1 MAELED
7 VTLDGKTLHSLRV
20 ADLKAALE
28 QRGLQKSGQKNAL
41 VKRLKGA
48 LMLENLQKH
57 STPHTGFQPNSQI
70 GEEMSQNSFIKQYL
84 AKQQEL
90 LRQRLEREAREAAEA
105 AEASAES
112 EDETSFLE
120 QSASKPPDLQS
131 ILEVPEQS
139 GMSASSRETD
149 SPSVQEEESLQE
161 DKSEGYDSGSFQADQ
176 EESPTASLPKCTAVP
191 ARSSSSPQS
200 GRRSC
205 TRTVRQSPARPQP
218 AELDSE
224 NLPSL
229 VTGTAYSPV
238 PELQNAEPAR
248 SRRSRH
254 SRDGSSLDPS
264 SSPVP
269 DRTADGAE
277 QSPRESKARRS
288 SSRQSK
294 DYLAAPS
301 TVLVM
306 APPPPAQQTGPTDLV
321 VRAEAQLPGP
331 RAVASLSVRVID
343 GSAQISGSSVVVL
356 PGVSGG
362 VDGEVRGAPPTRINP
377 QQQESSEMGKDV
389 MLTEGFGSVGVEVVG
404 GGEEKA
410 APKERLQ
417 RSRQLREH
425 SPPPPNPVLKCGVES
440 FPLPDTPK
448 QSPPTSDEQAPE
460 VGHFQMPQK
469 TKKEREGG
477 GGSSFEATK
486 RQSHHQEPGPLSRL
500 AKAMEDDNDN
510 DDDEDEEGEDKER
523 DKELNL
529 TLEKRKSMPEVV
541 AVGSMQ
547 GSILMH
553 ASVEKANA
561 KLELSADSS
570 LTLAKAEEDP
580 EAPRGRRRE
589 VLGKGEITE
598 TGFTETLE
606 KSKAKE
612 SSGTPQKVAEAQK
625 TLEVLGKPAEV
636 SKPVASEVLGL
647 GQTNRSTERKDG
659 ELPEKAKFISI
670 TSREGHWK
678 SSPAAFRAVGGSV
691 PLRVE
696 PKPALEMSKE
706 VNSVTDN
713 KPFQVSMAA
722 PVEKTVAERIVSVT
736 KHRETEKNEK
746 AEVVLIHYSSASA
759 EQAAQIDKPEEGA
772 PEKIAK
778 QAAGEKAL
786 ETDKPKDPK
795 EVFAANTTDKQEQDM
810 PAFEPKEV
818 SKQSSQTSKKGAVEQ
833 PKEVPA
839 VPENLPFNL
848 KRQTAVPQKDTATP
862 KQGPNKSA
870 ASEEANA
877 AVKVTPKEVLQPGKT
892 EGVHILKLDSRR
904 VLQPEKGVGEMTKER
919 EQASAIQSHL
929 PLSKRGRDLGTSDQ
943 KQKETDTK
951 TPATKKESSLK
962 SAHSEKPAGGDSSKI
977 SQTPVKEVPALHK
990 PAQETSRFSENLTV
1004 GSPAPE
1010 PKSVEV
1016 TAEVL
1021 SQKQKET
1028 LVVPTQTPL
1037 TPQVQSSPKKFRVFR
1052 DTPPSPEARAPP
1064 KKTRVY
1070 RDGLPALEYPK
1081 KSFQTQGSAERSV
1094 PEPKPEKAPLVEQE
1108 TEKPDSLERA
1118 SEAGQLPKLSGYAT
1132 SREEGPRDAT
1142 WKEGE
1147 VSRTAEVSPSDPNP
1161 GSQSVSLKRI
1171 GPPARVEKEG
1181 PKPEEQNSHA
1191 GAKEPENEPQNKAR
1205 GVFPETEKESGPPK
1219 RKASESSTL
1228 DKDPPK
1234 PAQEAAE
1241 TSSRHQAHKEM
1252 PEKQEDKTPVV
1263 ASGKWA
1269 ETAKSTTS
1277 EMPRKPEEKP
1287 TAETPKSSE
1296 GRLMKAVK
1304 ELEKEPM
1311 GPILP
1316 PSPPPEETESGHPPT
1331 PPLSAPDT
1339 DRERGRRSREGASP
1353 SSSSSSSSTSNSSS
1367 SASSSRSSSSSRSRS
1382 PSSDRRSVSPQRDS
1396 LSRDSGAF
1404 CQPEGS
1410 PDSGRPDDP
1419 PTSRQHERRKRRAE
1433 REEEEGEHEER
1444 AGTSH
1449 SKKPCLTA
1457 EGKGSADGAEKKE
1470 WRRAG
1475 EGESRGK
1482 HTASELKQD
1491 HASAMMELERRTET
1505 EVSADSQS
1513 ESCSEHR
1520 DERGNKGQ
1528 AEEGVQPKTFTSRKI
1543 SVLSASK
1550 FLPAVSTAEP
1560 AGGSAAAAV
1569 PGGGAGGGEADG
1581 NQIGRKRRWGSS
1593 TAGTAKKPSIS
1604 ITTESLKSL
1613 IPDMKPVSVAGQEAI
1628 LDLHPDEGRLSG
1640 EENERGEGR
1649 EEPSQQDRA
1658 LKIRRTVTQVV
1669 PVEAHEN
1676 GQKETHKE
1684 GGKEDAGC
1692 EEEERKEPQSVT
1704 METQLPVTGE
1714 TDVKKATPSGTL
1726 VRRSINQ
1733 QKSGMSVTIED
1744 PVRTA
1749 QHPSPPHSK
1758 ITNIVHISNLVRPFT
1773 LGQLKELLNRTG
1785 TLVDEGF
1792 WIDKI
1797 KSHCYVTYSMTEEA
1811 VATRNALHGVK
1822 WPQSNPK
1829 FLSVE
1834 FSEQDELNFHKGLL
1848 ADLRPAEGPR
1858 QSDISL
1864 HRSSHTVPPSS
1875 GPPQTH
1881 PSDRAVRDQWA
1892 EREREMERRERT
1904 RAEREWDRD
1913 KVRDYNS
1920 KHHGGPRGLHA
1931 GPEGPGGVG
1940 RRSRSRSR
1948 DRRRKERA
1956 KSKEKTAD
1964 RKEKAPE
1971 EPPAKLLDDLFCKTK
1986 AAPCIYWLPLTDKQV
2001 VLKEGERAER
2011 MKERIK
2017 RRKEQEEEEKRRDEE
2032 RRERLKEREK
2042 EVAERER
2049 VRSWKEEN
2057 KGEGRAGWRERG
2069 SNKGTRAG
2077 EHPPPRDRRR

>member
-1 MAELED
+1 MM
-7 VTLDGKTLHSLRV
+7 K
-20 ADLKAALE
+20 
-28 QRGLQKSGQKNAL
+28 Q
-41 VKRLKGA
+41 
-48 LMLENLQKH
+48 
-57 STPHTGFQPNSQI
+57 QI

-105 AEASAES
+105 EEVSVES

-131 ILEVPEQS
+131 IQEVPEQS
-139 GMSASSRETD
+139 GMSAPSRETD

-161 DKSEGYDSGSFQADQ
+161 DKSEGYDSGSCQADQ
-176 EESPTASLPKCTAVP
+176 EESLTASLPKCRAVP

-200 GRRSC
+200 RRRSS

-224 NLPSL
+224 NLPGP

-294 DYLAAPS
+294 DSLAAPS
-301 TVLVM
+301 AVLVVT
-306 APPPPAQQTGPTDLV
+306 PSPPAQQTGPTDLV
-321 VRAEAQLPGP
+321 VRAEAQSPGP
-331 RAVASLSVRVID
+331 RAVASLSVRVIG
-343 GSAQISGSSVVVL
+343 GSTQISGSSVVVP

-362 VDGEVRGAPPTRINP
+362 VDGEVRGASPTRINP

-425 SPPPPNPVLKCGVES
+425 SPPPPNHPNPVLKCGVES

-448 QSPPTSDEQAPE
+448 QSPPASDEQAPE
-460 VGHFQMPQK
+460 VGRSQMPQK

-500 AKAMEDDNDN
+500 AKAMEDD
-510 DDDEDEEGEDKER
+510 DDDCDEDEEGEDKER

-553 ASVEKANA
+553 TSVEKANA

-580 EAPRGRRRE
+580 EAPRGRPRE
-589 VLGKGEITE
+589 VLGKGEISE

-612 SSGTPQKVAEAQK
+612 SSGTPQKVVEAQK

-636 SKPVASEVLGL
+636 SKPVASEVLEL

-659 ELPEKAKFISI
+659 ELPEKTKLISI

-706 VNSVTDN
+706 VNPVTDN
-713 KPFQVSMAA
+713 KPVQVSTAA
-722 PVEKTVAERIVSVT
+722 PVEKTVAETIVSVT

-746 AEVVLIHYSSASA
+746 AEVVLIHYSSSASA

-778 QAAGEKAL
+778 QAAGEKTL

-818 SKQSSQTSKKGAVEQ
+818 SKQSSQTSEKGAVEQ

-839 VPENLPFNL
+839 VPENLPFNM

-862 KQGPNKSA
+862 KQDPNKSA
-870 ASEEANA
+870 ASEEAKA
-877 AVKVTPKEVLQPGKT
+877 AVKVTLKEVLQPGKT

-904 VLQPEKGVGEMTKER
+904 VLQPEKGVGEMTKVR
-919 EQASAIQSHL
+919 EQPSAIQSHL
-929 PLSKRGRDLGTSDQ
+929 PLSKRGRDLGTLDK
-943 KQKETDTK
+943 KQEETDTK

-962 SAHSEKPAGGDSSKI
+962 SAHPEKPAGGDSSKI

-990 PAQETSRFSENLTV
+990 PTQETSRFSENLTV

-1021 SQKQKET
+1021 SQKQNET
-1028 LVVPTQTPL
+1028 SVIPTQTPL

-1052 DTPPSPEARAPP
+1052 DTSPSPEARAPP
-1064 KKTRVY
+1064 KKTRVF
-1070 RDGLPALEYPK
+1070 RDGLPALDHPK
-1081 KSFQTQGSAERSV
+1081 KSFQTQGSAERSI

-1108 TEKPDSLERA
+1108 TEKPASLEQA
-1118 SEAGQLPKLSGYAT
+1118 SETGQLPKLSGYAT

-1147 VSRTAEVSPSDPNP
+1147 LSTTAEVSPSDPKP
-1161 GSQSVSLKRI
+1161 GSESVSLKRI
-1171 GPPARVEKEG
+1171 GPPAPVEKEG

-1191 GAKEPENEPQNKAR
+1191 GSKEPENEPPKKAR

-1219 RKASESSTL
+1219 RKASESSIL

-1241 TSSRHQAHKEM
+1241 TSSRQQTHKEM

-1263 ASGKWA
+1263 ASGKLA

-1287 TAETPKSSE
+1287 RAETPKSSE

-1304 ELEKEPM
+1304 ELETEPM

-1353 SSSSSSSSTSNSSS
+1353 SSSSSSSSSSNSSS

-1382 PSSDRRSVSPQRDS
+1382 PSSDRRS
-1396 LSRDSGAF
+1396 
-1404 CQPEGS
+1404 
-1410 PDSGRPDDP
+1410 
-1419 PTSRQHERRKRRAE
+1419 
-1433 REEEEGEHEER
+1433 
-1444 AGTSH
+1444 
-1449 SKKPCLTA
+1449 
-1457 EGKGSADGAEKKE
+1457 
-1470 WRRAG
+1470 
-1475 EGESRGK
+1475 
-1482 HTASELKQD
+1482 
-1491 HASAMMELERRTET
+1491 
-1505 EVSADSQS
+1505 
-1513 ESCSEHR
+1513 
-1520 DERGNKGQ
+1520 
-1528 AEEGVQPKTFTSRKI
+1528 
-1543 SVLSASK
+1543 
-1550 FLPAVSTAEP
+1550 
-1560 AGGSAAAAV
+1560 
-1569 PGGGAGGGEADG
+1569 
-1581 NQIGRKRRWGSS
+1581 
-1593 TAGTAKKPSIS
+1593 
-1604 ITTESLKSL
+1604 L
-1613 IPDMKPVSVAGQEAI
+1613 IPDMKPMSVVGQEAV

-1649 EEPSQQDRA
+1649 EEPGQQDRA
-1658 LKIRRTVTQVV
+1658 LKICRTVTQ
-1669 PVEAHEN
+1669 
-1676 GQKETHKE
+1676 
-1684 GGKEDAGC
+1684 
-1692 EEEERKEPQSVT
+1692 
-1704 METQLPVTGE
+1704 
-1714 TDVKKATPSGTL
+1714 
-1726 VRRSINQ
+1726 
-1733 QKSGMSVTIED
+1733 
-1744 PVRTA
+1744 
-1749 QHPSPPHSK
+1749 
-1758 ITNIVHISNLVRPFT
+1758 VRPFT

-1920 KHHGGPRGLHA
+1920 KHHGGSRGPHA

-1956 KSKEKTAD
+1956 KSKEKAAD

-2042 EVAERER
+2042 EVAERVR
-2049 VRSWKEEN
+2049 VRELEKKREQRRGG
-2057 KGEGRAGWRERG
+2057 GERGGGRGG
-2069 SNKGTRAG
+2069 SNKGTRSRSRG
-2077 EHPPPRDRRR
+2077 TPPPRDRRH

>member
-7 VTLDGKTLHSLRV
+7 VTLDGKPLHSLRV
-20 ADLKAALE
+20 ADLKTALE
-28 QRGLQKSGQKNAL
+28 QRGLPKSGQKNAL

-57 STPHTGFQPNSQI
+57 STPHSGLQPNSQI

-105 AEASAES
+105 E
-112 EDETSFLE
+112 
-120 QSASKPPDLQS
+120 
-131 ILEVPEQS
+131 
-139 GMSASSRETD
+139 ETD

-161 DKSEGYDSGSFQADQ
+161 DKSEGYDSGSCQADQ
-176 EESPTASLPKCTAVP
+176 EESLTASLPKCRAVP

-200 GRRSC
+200 RRRSS

-224 NLPSL
+224 NLPGP

-294 DYLAAPS
+294 DSLAAPS
-301 TVLVM
+301 AVLVVT
-306 APPPPAQQTGPTDLV
+306 PSPPAQQTGPTDLV
-321 VRAEAQLPGP
+321 VRAEAQSPGP
-331 RAVASLSVRVID
+331 RAVASLSVRVIG
-343 GSAQISGSSVVVL
+343 GSTQISGSSVVVP

-362 VDGEVRGAPPTRINP
+362 VDGEVRGASPTRINP

-425 SPPPPNPVLKCGVES
+425 SPPPPNHPNPVLKCGVES

-448 QSPPTSDEQAPE
+448 QSPPASDEQAPE
-460 VGHFQMPQK
+460 VGRSQMPQK

-500 AKAMEDDNDN
+500 AKAMEDD
-510 DDDEDEEGEDKER
+510 DDDCDEDEEGEDKER

-553 ASVEKANA
+553 TSVEKANA

-580 EAPRGRRRE
+580 EAPRGRPRE
-589 VLGKGEITE
+589 VLGKGEISE

-612 SSGTPQKVAEAQK
+612 SSGTPQKVVEAQK

-636 SKPVASEVLGL
+636 SKPVASEVLEL

-659 ELPEKAKFISI
+659 ELPEKTKLISI

-706 VNSVTDN
+706 VNPVTDN
-713 KPFQVSMAA
+713 KPVQVSTAA
-722 PVEKTVAERIVSVT
+722 PVEKTVAETIVSVT

-746 AEVVLIHYSSASA
+746 AEVVLIHYSSSASA

-778 QAAGEKAL
+778 QAAGEKTL

-818 SKQSSQTSKKGAVEQ
+818 SKQSSQTSEKGAVEQ

-839 VPENLPFNL
+839 VPENLPFNM

-862 KQGPNKSA
+862 KQDPNKSA
-870 ASEEANA
+870 ASEEAKA
-877 AVKVTPKEVLQPGKT
+877 AVKVTLKEVLQPGKT

-904 VLQPEKGVGEMTKER
+904 VLQPEKGVGEMTKVR
-919 EQASAIQSHL
+919 EQPSAIQSHL
-929 PLSKRGRDLGTSDQ
+929 PLSKRGRDLGTLDK
-943 KQKETDTK
+943 KQEETDTK

-962 SAHSEKPAGGDSSKI
+962 SAHPEKPAGGDSSKI

-990 PAQETSRFSENLTV
+990 PTQETSRFSENLTV

-1021 SQKQKET
+1021 SQKQNET
-1028 LVVPTQTPL
+1028 SVIPTQTPL

-1052 DTPPSPEARAPP
+1052 DTSPSPEARAPP
-1064 KKTRVY
+1064 KKTRVF
-1070 RDGLPALEYPK
+1070 RDGLPALDHPK
-1081 KSFQTQGSAERSV
+1081 KSFQTQGSAERSI

-1108 TEKPDSLERA
+1108 TEKPASLEQA
-1118 SEAGQLPKLSGYAT
+1118 SETGQLPKLSGYAT

-1147 VSRTAEVSPSDPNP
+1147 LSTTAEVSPSDPKP
-1161 GSQSVSLKRI
+1161 GSESVSLKRI
-1171 GPPARVEKEG
+1171 GPPAPVEKEG

-1191 GAKEPENEPQNKAR
+1191 GSKEPENEPPKKAR

-1219 RKASESSTL
+1219 RKASESSIL

-1241 TSSRHQAHKEM
+1241 TSSRQQTHKEM

-1263 ASGKWA
+1263 ASGKLA

-1287 TAETPKSSE
+1287 RAETPKSSE

-1304 ELEKEPM
+1304 ELETEPM

-1353 SSSSSSSSTSNSSS
+1353 SSSSSSSSSSNSSS

-1419 PTSRQHERRKRRAE
+1419 PASRQHERRKRRAE

-1457 EGKGSADGAEKKE
+1457 EGRGNADGAEKKE
-1470 WRRAG
+1470 WRRTG

-1491 HASAMMELERRTET
+1491 HASAMMESERRAEA

-1520 DERGNKGQ
+1520 DERGNKGR

-1613 IPDMKPVSVAGQEAI
+1613 IPDMKPMSVVGQEAV

-1640 EENERGEGR
+1640 EENERGDGR
-1649 EEPSQQDRA
+1649 EEPGQQDRA
-1658 LKIRRTVTQVV
+1658 LKICRTVTQVV
-1669 PVEAHEN
+1669 PVEAQEN

-1733 QKSGMSVTIED
+1733 QKSGMSVTIDD

-1749 QHPSPPHSK
+1749 QHPSPPRGK
-1758 ITNIVHISNLVRPFT
+1758 TTNIVHISNLVRPFT

-1920 KHHGGPRGLHA
+1920 KHHGGSRGPHA

-1956 KSKEKTAD
+1956 KSKEKATD

-2042 EVAERER
+2042 EVAERVR
-2049 VRSWKEEN
+2049 VRELEKKREQRRGG
-2057 KGEGRAGWRERG
+2057 GERGGGRGG
-2069 SNKGTRAG
+2069 SNKGTRSRSQST
-2077 EHPPPRDRRR
+2077 PPPRDRRH